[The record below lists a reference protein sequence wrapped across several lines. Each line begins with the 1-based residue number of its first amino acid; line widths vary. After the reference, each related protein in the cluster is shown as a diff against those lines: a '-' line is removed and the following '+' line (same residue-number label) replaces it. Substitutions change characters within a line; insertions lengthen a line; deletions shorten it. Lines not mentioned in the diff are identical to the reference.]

1 MFILIANNSGGLV
14 LEQGRMQK
22 ASKYFRRLLKV
33 RQMDFEYAFWQM
45 LQLLVSPSKV

>member
-1 MFILIANNSGGLV
+1 MFIVIDNGKDGLF
-14 LEQGRMQK
+14 LEQNRMQK
-22 ASKYFRRLLKV
+22 ASKYFRRLRKV

>member
-1 MFILIANNSGGLV
+1 MVLIDNRKGSIS
-14 LEQGRMQK
+14 LEQNRMQK